1 MVVFI
6 TGVINENVYGE
17 ADVSKKMLI
26 QIGVIQ
32 DKKFFRAI
40 PNLKNKDNI

>member
-26 QIGVIQ
+26 QMGVIQ
-32 DKKFFRAI
+32 DNSFLVLS
-40 PNLKNKDNI
+40 PT